1 MRPHFNLAAAAT
13 IAAAAGAVT
22 IADVSSASPSAHTA
36 SAQTLAL
43 VERGGGIKFVDNPPK
58 AQHQGQFSAGD
69 IAIVTRPL
77 YRHGSRAG
85 TLELACLFT
94 SSASDHCTGT
104 ATIGGSTI
112 ELAGVS
118 NPRATTDIAVTG
130 GTGSYAGARGSAVSK
145 DRPGSADVADLKIV
159 LLP

>member
-1 MRPHFNLAAAAT
+1 MGPHFKLAAAA
-13 IAAAAGAVT
+13 IMAATGGAVA
-22 IADVSSASPSAHTA
+22 IADVSSASPSARTA

-43 VERGGGIKFVDNPPK
+43 VERGGGIKFVDNPPN

-69 IAIVTRPL
+69 IAIVTRRL
-77 YRHGSRAG
+77 YQHGRRAG

-94 SSASDHCTGT
+94 TSSSDHCTGT
-104 ATIGGSTI
+104 ATIGDSTI

-118 NPRATTDIAVTG
+118 DPRSTTEIAVTG
-130 GTGSYAGARGSAVSK
+130 GTGSYAGAHGSAVSR
-145 DRPGSADVADLKIV
+145 DRPGSADVADLRIM